1 MYTISQTARRTGLSV
16 AVLRAW
22 ERRYGIVAPERT
34 PGGYR
39 LYDEDAIA
47 RLRTM
52 RALVDAGWAPSQAA
66 REVEAGGPSIE
77 ASVIGARPPFA
88 TADVPAS
95 ATETQSRA
103 GASAF
108 VTAAVSLDERLVETV
123 LDDMFAAGSFERV
136 VDDHVAPALH
146 DLGDAWASGQLSVA
160 GEHMASHAVLRRV
173 AASFEAAGSTSAGPP
188 VLVGLPAGCRHEIAA
203 LAVATAIRRRGLPV
217 VYLGPD
223 VPPESWIEAVRSTQ
237 ARAMVVGVPTATD
250 RTTAIELITMIGAS
264 AGRPLVATGGRG
276 AIGASLPGWVI
287 RLPDGVGTAAAAL
300 AAALSRSRG

>member
-16 AVLRAW
+16 ALLRAW

-52 RALVDAGWAPSQAA
+52 RALVDAGWTPSQAA

-88 TADVPAS
+88 TDDVPAS
-95 ATETQSRA
+95 ATETQPRA

-173 AASFEAAGSTSAGPP
+173 AASFEAAGSTSSGPP

-223 VPPESWIEAVRSTQ
+223 VPPESWIEALERTR
-237 ARAMVVGVPTATD
+237 ARAIVIGIPTELDRPAADDVVT
-250 RTTAIELITMIGAS
+250 LAS
-264 AGRPLVATGGRG
+264 AVDGRPLVAAGGRG
-276 AIGASLPGWVI
+276 TNGATLPEWVI
-287 RLPDGVGTAAAAL
+287 RLPDGIGHAAAAL
-300 AAALSRSRG
+300 DDALSRAHP